1 MTTKLRENI
10 EALLEYIFA
19 TEGDSYEEYLQ
30 DNDDGSDH
38 VFQIA
43 AETRVLLNEEM
54 GAEDD
59 PGFHE
64 PVSDC
69 KPCKPLN

>member
-1 MTTKLRENI
+1 VTTKLRENI

-54 GAEDD
+54 GLKMIRASMN
-59 PGFHE
+59 PSAIANLANH
-64 PVSDC
+64 
-69 KPCKPLN
+69 